1 MVHLLNLDCYFYKTA
16 AALRKSAKT
25 LQTSSYPKDTSNQT
39 YSLKSNIRALSSIK
53 KNSKGYLR
61 QYSKT
66 LLKFSKNC
74 TDIIIEYT
82 CSLI

>member
-25 LQTSSYPKDTSNQT
+25 FQTSSHPKDTSNQT

-53 KNSKGYLR
+53 KIAKGILDNTA
-61 QYSKT
+61 KN
-66 LLKFSKNC
+66 LLKFSKNS

-82 CSLI
+82 YSLI